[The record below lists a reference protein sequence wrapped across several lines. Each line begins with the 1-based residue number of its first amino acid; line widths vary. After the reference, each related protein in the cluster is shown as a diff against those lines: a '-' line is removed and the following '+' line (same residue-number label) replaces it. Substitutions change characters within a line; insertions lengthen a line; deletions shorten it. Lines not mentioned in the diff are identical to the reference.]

1 MTENTE
7 NQTENT
13 TAPLTISPRA
23 GLTRGVRLV
32 PDPDGILAST
42 FIEQGSQMGYV
53 YVYGE
58 ESPAVFDGKT
68 WHPIISADVDW
79 FSMHDEI
86 AIQYHKIVEQAKI
99 NKQYE
104 ELASYVGV
112 RA

>member
-7 NQTENT
+7 NQNENT
-13 TAPLTISPRA
+13 AAPLTISPRA

-32 PDPDGILAST
+32 PDPDGILASNFT
-42 FIEQGSQMGYV
+42 EQGMKMGYV

-58 ESPAVFDGKT
+58 ESPAVFDGTT
-68 WHPIISADVDW
+68 WHPILTAGVDW
-79 FSMHDEI
+79 YSMQDEI
-86 AIQYHKIVEQAKI
+86 ATQYHKIVEQAKI

>member
-1 MTENTE
+1 MTEN
-7 NQTENT
+7 NKSQTET
-13 TAPLTISPRA
+13 TATPLTISPRA

-42 FIEQGSQMGYV
+42 FTEQGMTMGYV

-58 ESPAVFDGKT
+58 ESPAVFDGTT
-68 WHPIISADVDW
+68 WHSILVESADW
-79 FSMHDEI
+79 YSMQDEI
-86 AIQYHKIVEQAKI
+86 AAQYHKIVEQAKI
-99 NKQYE
+99 NKEYE

>member
-1 MTENTE
+1 MTENTQ
-7 NQTENT
+7 NQTET
-13 TAPLTISPRA
+13 TAAPLTISPRA

-32 PDPDGILAST
+32 PDPDGILASNFT
-42 FIEQGSQMGYV
+42 EQGMKMGYV

-58 ESPAVFDGKT
+58 ESPAVFDGAT
-68 WHPIISADVDW
+68 WHPILNAGVDW
-79 FSMHDEI
+79 YSMQDEI
-86 AIQYHKIVEQAKI
+86 AAQYHKIVEQAKV